1 MARHFDSNFTQ
12 GTEQIVS
19 YDKVLG
25 KLWDRSGQGEHGF
38 C

>member
-1 MARHFDSNFTQ
+1 MKQGVRILIAHHFDSNFTQ

-25 KLWDRSGQGEHGF
+25 KL
-38 C
+38 